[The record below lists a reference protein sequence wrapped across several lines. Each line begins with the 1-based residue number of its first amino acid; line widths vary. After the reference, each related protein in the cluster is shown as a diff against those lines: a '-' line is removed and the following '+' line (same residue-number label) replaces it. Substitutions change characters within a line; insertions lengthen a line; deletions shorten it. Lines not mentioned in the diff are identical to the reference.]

1 MQHFVALRNG
11 GYAGGHRE
19 CTGATATEKPVKLIY
34 ITKFFRWAFNMALM
48 GVRLR
53 LDAVF
58 HVRDDSNLF
67 TCTGTTVTS
76 NKSPTPDSNP
86 QCSPACSARPAPVVP
101 DGTATKSSRRNFLLA
116 GGTVSV
122 SSLMGAAALMAQ
134 TDDPKATVEWA
145 EHFQTNYRLMTPAEK
160 AEARARLERR
170 YSAQYS
176 KKVTV
181 DTTEASPGVLMGY
194 ALNIRKCIGC
204 RRCVKACVEENN
216 QSRGKEPGQRIE
228 WIQVLKMERGEFSSE
243 KMNQGYPEGL
253 GIQVGGNAYTPAGQV
268 LEGQY
273 YDEPAA
279 VPEKDATYMPI
290 ACMQCEKPPC
300 VKVCPVRTTYREAD
314 GPVVIDYNWCIGCRM
329 CMGACPYWARRIN
342 LTTPVLPKDEMN
354 PVTHYLG
361 NRPRMRGVVEKCH
374 WCLQRTRQGRYP
386 ACVEVCPVGARKF
399 GNLLDPESEV
409 SLILARKNVFRLKA
423 ELNTFP
429 KFFYFYD

>member
-1 MQHFVALRNG
+1 VTPNETDAAFPDQEQQPESNSQAASADPS
-11 GYAGGHRE
+11 AGSIK
-19 CTGATATEKPVKLIY
+19 T
-34 ITKFFRWAFNMALM
+34 
-48 GVRLR
+48 
-53 LDAVF
+53 
-58 HVRDDSNLF
+58 
-67 TCTGTTVTS
+67 
-76 NKSPTPDSNP
+76 
-86 QCSPACSARPAPVVP
+86 
-101 DGTATKSSRRNFLLA
+101 SRRDFLKS
-116 GGTVSV
+116 GGMLSV
-122 SSLMGAAALMAQ
+122 SSLLGAGALMTQSDNAQ
-134 TDDPKATVEWA
+134 GATEWA
-145 EHFQTNYRLMTPAEK
+145 EHFQGNYRLMTPQEK

-170 YSAQYS
+170 YSSEYG

-181 DTTEASPGVLMGY
+181 DGTEAQSGVLMGY
-194 ALNIRKCIGC
+194 ALNVRKCIGC

-216 QSRGKEPGQRIE
+216 QSRGENPGERIE
-228 WIQVLKMERGEFSSE
+228 WIQVLRMERGEFSNE

-273 YDEPAA
+273 HYEPQA

-329 CMGACPYWARRIN
+329 CMSACPYWARRIN
-342 LTTPVLPKDEMN
+342 LTSPVLPKEEMN

-374 WCLQRTRQGRYP
+374 WCLQRTRKGRYP

-409 SLILARKNVFRLKA
+409 SMILARKNVFRLKA